1 MITHTD
7 SATPALETHAM
18 HQARAGLVTQ
28 IRTLVRRNLTHIKR
42 MPEMLMDV
50 TIQPV
55 MFVMLFAYVFGG
67 SIQTGTDG
75 GYRAWLLPGIM
86 AQTMAF
92 ASFIVAIGL
101 TNDLDK
107 GIIDRLRALPI
118 NRAAVVIARSIS
130 SLIHSSIGIVIMSL
144 TGLVVGWRIHSSLPE
159 AMLGYAL
166 LLLWGFA
173 MIWIGMFV
181 GSAMRS
187 VEAVQGVMFT
197 TIFPITFLANT
208 FAPTEAMPSV
218 VRALAEWNPISALVQ
233 AMRELWGN
241 APAAGLDAALPL
253 RHPVLA
259 SVLWSVGI
267 SVIVAPLAVR
277 AFRNRTEKA

>member
-1 MITHTD
+1 MTAAAHLHVN
-7 SATPALETHAM
+7 SMHHGRSSLPA
-18 HQARAGLVTQ
+18 QV
-28 IRTLVRRNLTHIKR
+28 RTLVRRNLTHIKR

-67 SIQTGTDG
+67 SIQTGTAG
-75 GYRAWLLPGIM
+75 GYREWLLPGIM

-92 ASFIVAIGL
+92 ASFIVAVGL

-118 NRAAVVIARSIS
+118 SRSAVVIARSIS
-130 SLIHSSIGIVIMSL
+130 SLIHSSIGIVVMSL
-144 TGLVVGWRIHSSLPE
+144 TGLVVGWRIHTDVPRAAL
-159 AMLGYAL
+159 AYAL

-173 MIWIGMFV
+173 MIWVGMLV

-187 VEAVQGVMFT
+187 VEAVQGLMFT
-197 TIFPITFLANT
+197 TTFPITFLANT

-218 VRALAEWNPISALVQ
+218 LRTIAEWNPISALVQ

-241 APAAGLDAALPL
+241 SPALGADAALPL

-259 SVLWSVGI
+259 SILWSVAI
-267 SVIVAPLAVR
+267 SAIIAPLAIR
-277 AFRNRTEKA
+277 SFRNRTEKA